1 MHPHDRHD
9 VEVHSSVFRKELGQ
23 WDLVLTQILF
33 IVGLG
38 WIGTA
43 GKLGSSHVSFW
54 LLAILLF
61 YIPSAVV
68 VIHLN
73 RRMPLEGGLYQWAK
87 FGFNEFTGF
96 LVAWNLWLYAMVLMS
111 EVGLQTANNIAYAL
125 GPSAEWFAHNKWMIA
140 LCSFVIIGGLM
151 VVSSIGL
158 TAGKW
163 VHNAGALTMLAM
175 FAAIAALA
183 ILHWVRGE
191 RPASPPFA
199 LTLPPLTLLS
209 VNILGKMGFAALG
222 GFEYVAIFAGECKD
236 PVKTIGRSVWIAA
249 PIIACMFI
257 FGTGAVLTFVP
268 VDKIDL
274 VSPSAQ
280 VLAVGSRMLGVGA
293 SIVPTVLMLILGI
306 RIAQASINFSATIRL
321 PMVAGW
327 DDLLPKWFTQ
337 LHARHKTPTYSILFV
352 GAMTLALGL
361 AGNSGVGNQEAYQLL
376 NNGSGIFYALPYLV
390 MFAIPLI
397 GINDA
402 STGAIA
408 RPGRWVRIASISGF
422 GMTLLYVVLSVF
434 PIIAVESALVFALKI
449 GGMIVIANGIGVVVF
464 LIGSRRQKTT
474 GSQ

>member
-1 MHPHDRHD
+1 
-9 VEVHSSVFRKELGQ
+9 VEVHSAVFRKELGQ

-33 IVGLG
+33 IVGMG

-43 GKLGSSHVSFW
+43 GKLGASHVSFW

-125 GPSAEWFAHNKWMIA
+125 GPAADWIAHNKWMIA
-140 LCSFVIIGGLM
+140 LCSFAIIGGLM
-151 VVSSIGL
+151 LVSSIGL

-163 VHNAGALTMLAM
+163 VHNAGAITMLAM
-175 FAAIAALA
+175 FAAMAALA
-183 ILHWVRGE
+183 ILHWFRGE
-191 RPASPPFA
+191 RPANPPFA

-209 VNILGKMGFAALG
+209 LNILGKMGFGALG

-257 FGTGAVLTFVP
+257 LGTGGVLTFVP
-268 VDKIDL
+268 IEQIDL
-274 VSPSAQ
+274 VSPSSQ

-293 SIVPTVLMLILGI
+293 SIVPTVLILILGI

-327 DDLLPKWFTQ
+327 DDLLPKWFTR
-337 LHARHKTPTYSILFV
+337 LHPKYKTPTYSILFV
-352 GAMTLALGL
+352 GALTLALGL

-376 NNGSGIFYALPYLV
+376 NNCSGIFYALPYLV

-397 GINDA
+397 GISNA
-402 STGAIA
+402 STGTGE
-408 RPGRWVRIASISGF
+408 RPGLWVRIAAFSGF
-422 GMTLLYVVLSVF
+422 AMTLLYIVLSIF
-434 PIIAVESALVFALKI
+434 PIIAVENAVGFALKI
-449 GGMIVIANGIGVVVF
+449 GGLVVIANVVGVVVF
-464 LIGSRRQKTT
+464 ITASRRTRAQ
-474 GSQ
+474 G